1 MSGEGPEAH
10 PGVQGP
16 LEGIPLGAHQGLEG
30 CQDSLPLQGAEAG
43 QLKNPR
49 IQRVGAGAELPGAQ
63 KGLQNGAPGAH
74 QGQATEMEGTL
85 RMKPLTSPLESIW
98 RRTIN

>member
-10 PGVQGP
+10 PGVQGQ
-16 LEGIPLGAHQGLEG
+16 EGIPLGAHQGLEG
-30 CQDSLPLQGAEAG
+30 CQDSLTLQGAEAG

-63 KGLQNGAPGAH
+63 KEPQKDGAVV
-74 QGQATEMEGTL
+74 QGQAAELSAKTL
-85 RMKPLTSPLESIW
+85 RTKPLTSPLESIW